1 MPGTN
6 LTREEAHTRAGIL
19 AVESYTVDLDLT
31 TSETTFGSTTT
42 IRFTCSEPGAET
54 FADLV
59 GATVHRITL
68 NDVEINPATAY
79 ADNRIALSGLQ
90 ADNVLVVEAD
100 CTYSRSGEG
109 LHRFVD
115 PADDRVYTYSQFEV
129 PDARRVFTTFE
140 QPDLK
145 ASFVFNVTAPEHWKV
160 VSNAPTPQPR
170 GLGDGTAV
178 WEFPPTKRMST
189 YITAIVAG
197 EYHEVLDT
205 YEGEFGTIPLGHYC
219 RQSLVDHLDR
229 DELVKLTKQGFGYF
243 EKAFGFPYPFEKYD
257 QLYVPE
263 YNMGAMENAGCV
275 TLRDEYLPRSRQ
287 DRSFYEFR
295 CSVILHEMAHM
306 WFGDLVTMRWWDDL
320 WLNESFAEWA
330 CYHAAVEATEFDESW
345 TGFTNARKNWAYR
358 QDQLPSTH
366 PVAAD
371 NYDLQAVEVNFDGI
385 TYAKGAS
392 ILKQLVAWVGLE
404 NFLTGLKE
412 YFHTHAYG
420 SAEFSDLVG
429 ALERASGRDL
439 GPWGQE
445 WLQTSGVNTLSSDF
459 ALDGDGSYT
468 AFSVVQTAAEDY
480 PTLRRHRIG
489 IGLYDDV
496 DGRLVRRRNVEV
508 DVQGAATEIPELVGE
523 KQPDLLLLNDGDLTY
538 AKIRLDERSLGTV
551 VGGLARL
558 DDSLAR
564 ALCWG
569 AAWDMTRDA
578 EMSASDFVDL
588 VLSNIGTETD
598 AFGVSRI
605 PGYGA
610 QAVNSFSAPA
620 NRQALKDHWEH
631 GLRKLL
637 ENAEPGSDH
646 QLSFVR
652 AFAGAAHSEQALTDL
667 EGLLDGSL
675 GFEGL
680 TVDTDLRWTLLH
692 GLARAGRADADRID
706 AELQRDNTISGQERA
721 AAARAARPTP
731 EAKAEAWEQAMVR
744 DDVPNETHRSV
755 VLAFQAPG
763 QDAVLAPYVD
773 RYLDAVD
780 STWERLG
787 THKASTALEFIFP
800 RPLASPELLEK
811 VDAWLERTNANPGA
825 IRYVQEGRADV
836 ARYLAGQ
843 ARDAQG

>member
-6 LTREEAHTRAGIL
+6 LTREEAQTRARIL
-19 AVESYTVDLDLT
+19 AVESYTIDLDLT

-42 IRFTCSEPGAET
+42 IRFTCSEPGADT
-54 FADLV
+54 FVDLV
-59 GATVHRITL
+59 GATVHEITL
-68 NDVEINPATAY
+68 NGTSVDPGTAY
-79 ADNRIALSGLQ
+79 ADSRIALSGLA
-90 ADNVLVVEAD
+90 ADNELVVRAD
-100 CTYSRSGEG
+100 CGYSRSGEG

-115 PADDRVYTYSQFEV
+115 PADDRVYLYSQFEV

-145 ASFVFNVTAPEHWKV
+145 SSYTFNVTAPSHWKV
-160 VSNAPTPQPR
+160 VSNAPTPEPR
-170 GLGDGTAV
+170 ETGDGVAV
-178 WEFPPTKRMST
+178 WNFPPTKRMST
-189 YITAIVAG
+189 YITALVAG
-197 EYHEVLDT
+197 EYYEVLDT
-205 YEGEFGTIPLGHYC
+205 YQGKNGEIPLGHYC
-219 RQSLVDHLDR
+219 RQSLVEHLDR
-229 DELVKLTKQGFGYF
+229 EELVKLTKQGFDYF
-243 EKAFGFPYPFEKYD
+243 EQAFGFPYPFEKYD

-371 NYDLQAVEVNFDGI
+371 NHDLEAVEVNFDGI

-404 NFLTGLKE
+404 NFLAGLGE
-412 YFHTHAYG
+412 YFHDHAYG
-420 SAEFSDLVG
+420 SAEFSDLLS
-429 ALERASGRDL
+429 ALEKSSGRELSD
-439 GPWGQE
+439 WAHE
-445 WLQTSGVNTLSSDF
+445 WLQTSGVNTLHAEF
-459 ALDGDGSYT
+459 ALAEDGTYASFEV
-468 AFSVVQTAAEDY
+468 AQTAAPDY

-489 IGLYDDV
+489 IGMYDAV
-496 DGRLVRRRNVEV
+496 DGHLVRRSTIEV
-508 DVQGAATEIPELVGE
+508 DIHGASTEIPELVGQ

-538 AKIRLDERSLGTV
+538 AKIRLDERSLATV

-578 EMSASDFVDL
+578 ELSASAFVDL
-588 VLSNIGTETD
+588 VLANIGTETD

-620 NRQALKDHWEH
+620 NRPALKETWEQ

-652 AFAGAAHSEQALTDL
+652 AFATAAHSDGALEEL
-667 EGLLDGSL
+667 EGLLDGTRTH
-675 GFEGL
+675 EGL
-680 TVDTDLRWTLLH
+680 EVDTDLRWTLLH
-692 GLARAGRADADRID
+692 GLARAGRADAARID
-706 AELQRDNTISGQERA
+706 AELAHDHTISGQEQA
-721 AAARAARPTP
+721 ASARAARPTA
-731 EAKAEAWEQAMVR
+731 EAKAEAWELAMVR

-755 VLAFQAPG
+755 VLAFQAAG
-763 QDAVLAPYVD
+763 QDDVLTPYVD
-773 RYLDAVD
+773 RYLAAVD
-780 STWERLG
+780 TTWERLG
-787 THKASTALEFIFP
+787 SHKASTALEFIFP
-800 RPLASPELLEK
+800 RPLASRELLAK
-811 VDAWLERTNANPGA
+811 VDAWLETSSANPGA
-825 IRYVQEGRADV
+825 LRYVQEGRADV

-843 ARDAQG
+843 AKDAQG